1 MEVVSQVSSAHKER
15 TDIRLI
21 KDALTDVITS
31 MDSDHSF
38 RFCYAAGSIIDGKE
52 GSKVCHRKWDE
63 GMGKAHG
70 KGDDKGSGKGEEGRG

>member
-31 MDSDHSF
+31 MDSDDDGTITRSE
-38 RFCYAAGSIIDGKE
+38 CAAG
-52 GSKVCHRKWDE
+52 
-63 GMGKAHG
+63 
-70 KGDDKGSGKGEEGRG
+70 GSGEVVILPRCVFAASRL